1 MYNRFMKVLNR
12 KLSREYEILETV
24 EAGIVLNGP
33 ETKSVFL
40 KQINIDDAHV
50 RLTEGEAFLI
60 NADIQKYQF
69 AKQDEYELKRT
80 RKLLLHKKELLKL
93 QVKTASKGLTIVPVS
108 CYNQG
113 PYIKFEIALVRGRRD
128 LEKKKIQKKQ
138 EVVRNEKREM
148 KEYLKS

>member
-1 MYNRFMKVLNR
+1 MKVINR

-33 ETKSVFL
+33 ETKSAFL
-40 KQINIDDAHV
+40 KQINLDAAYV
-50 RLTEGEAFLI
+50 KLLSGEAYLI

-69 AKQDEYELKRT
+69 AKQDEYDPKKS

-93 QVKTASKGLTIVPVS
+93 QVKTASKGFTLVPVS
-108 CYNQG
+108 CYSQG
-113 PYIKFEIALVRGRRD
+113 PYIKIEIAVVRGRKD

-138 EVVRNEKREM
+138 DIIRNEKREM
-148 KEYLKS
+148 KEYLKMR

>member
-1 MYNRFMKVLNR
+1 MKVINR
-12 KLSREYEILETV
+12 KLSRDYEILETV

-40 KQINIDDAHV
+40 KQINLDAAHIK
-50 RLTEGEAFLI
+50 LMDGEAYLI
-60 NADIQKYQF
+60 NADIQKYRF
-69 AKQDEYELKRT
+69 AKQDEYDPKRS

-93 QVKTASKGLTIVPVS
+93 QVKTASKGFTIVPVACFS
-108 CYNQG
+108 KG

-138 EVVRNEKREM
+138 EVVRDEKRDM
-148 KEYLKS
+148 KEFLKMQ

>member
-1 MYNRFMKVLNR
+1 MKVFNR
-12 KLSREYEILETV
+12 KLLRNYEILETV
-24 EAGIVLNGP
+24 EAGIVLDGP
-33 ETKSVFL
+33 ETKSAFL

-50 RLTEGEAFLI
+50 RLTDGEAFLV
-60 NADIQKYQF
+60 NAEIQKYQF
-69 AKQDEYELKRT
+69 AKQDDYEPKRS

-93 QVKTASKGLTIVPVS
+93 QVKTASKGLTLVPVS
-108 CYNQG
+108 CYSQG

-138 EVVRNEKREM
+138 EVIRDEKRDM